1 MGSKYRKQ
9 NNEEVKIEP
18 QYWGNDLY
26 KNSFKCDN
34 YEWDNYSTSQ
44 QTQENSELIHNMKII
59 ENNNINEN
67 GKLYPFKFEWKGL
80 GSSVIITGSFLENWT
95 KFMPMIKNNE
105 TEIFELILKLP
116 KKKHYFKFIVDN
128 KWVCSNQY
136 PTTLDKSNNQNNFID
151 LTNYIPPK
159 NLIKIEEYKN
169 GEFKPHRSKVII
181 LDKNDKHNY
190 KCKYPF
196 IHELNSYPPNIMVHY
211 DSCFNIDYLSNQ
223 NNFGKK
229 FLKYNNR
236 NFLTENNTYKKIL
249 IFPHEKLVHFC
260 QNINDLKN
268 KNKTY
273 IRGSSTIRNKH
284 KYLTVV
290 YYKPKSGI

>member
-1 MGSKYRKQ
+1 MGSKYSQR

-26 KNSFKCDN
+26 KNSIKYDN

-44 QTQENSELIHNMKII
+44 QTQENSELIQNKKTI

-67 GKLYPFKFEWKGL
+67 EQLYPFKFEWKGL

-95 KFMPMIKNNE
+95 KFPMIKNNE
-105 TEIFELILKLP
+105 TEIFELTLKLP

-159 NLIKIEEYKN
+159 NLMKIEEYKN
-169 GEFKPHRSKVII
+169 GEFKPHRSKVIVM
-181 LDKNDKHNY
+181 DKKDKHNY
-190 KCKYPF
+190 NCKYPL
-196 IHELNSYPPNIMVHY
+196 IHELNPFPPNIFVHY
-211 DSCFNIDYLSNQ
+211 DSCFNIDYQSNQ
-223 NNFGKK
+223 NNISKQY
-229 FLKYNNR
+229 LKYENK
-236 NFLTENNTYKKIL
+236 NFVTENNTYKKIL
-249 IFPHEKLVHFC
+249 VVPHEKLMHFC

-268 KNKTY
+268 KNKQY
-273 IRGSSTIRNKH
+273 IRGSSTNRNKH

-290 YYKPKSGI
+290 YYKPKSSK